1 MNKQFENIDQYLD
14 QVQMYLEPL
23 SDKDQIIKELR
34 AHIWDQANRLS
45 EENPGLT
52 IQAAF
57 HEALL
62 MMEDPRTLAD
72 KFLEEEPS
80 DSVSDWRSPIK
91 VPETKVQN
99 EQFLVLAIVGFAA
112 VIIMALAIQMISN
125 DIVVS
130 IIAVVIGMLAIG
142 MFTFGLYLSDEKLFQ
157 DQLDRFR
164 GLFQKSEDYP
174 QESMQTSSVPFVREK
189 PVKEVGFWRAFG
201 EHLGGFLGGVFI
213 IFAIAFIFL
222 LEQMPFFNLPLFNEN
237 WYPIGALATYGA
249 LLAGLVYCGFLV
261 IFGRIRATRLASA
274 TRNII
279 GFVCAVILIWYYP
292 FTLELAIL
300 AQNIP
305 EVMGDPDLL
314 LLVSKSDLFL
324 RLIIGI
330 SGIISG
336 ISALYDV
343 FKFGAWQP
351 SDRKSL
357 I

>member
-1 MNKQFENIDQYLD
+1 
-14 QVQMYLEPL
+14 
-23 SDKDQIIKELR
+23 
-34 AHIWDQANRLS
+34 
-45 EENPGLT
+45 
-52 IQAAF
+52 
-57 HEALL
+57 
-62 MMEDPRTLAD
+62 
-72 KFLEEEPS
+72 
-80 DSVSDWRSPIK
+80 
-91 VPETKVQN
+91 
-99 EQFLVLAIVGFAA
+99 
-112 VIIMALAIQMISN
+112 
-125 DIVVS
+125 VS
-130 IIAVVIGMLAIG
+130 IIAVIIGMLAIG
-142 MFTFGLYLSDEKLFQ
+142 MFTFGLYLSDERLFQ
-157 DQLDRFR
+157 EQLDRFR
-164 GLFQKSEDYP
+164 GLFQKSESSS
-174 QESMQTSSVPFVREK
+174 QEPMKTSSFIQQEK
-189 PVKEVGFWRAFG
+189 PTREVGFWSAFG

-213 IFAIAFIFL
+213 IFVISFIFL

-249 LLAGLVYCGFLV
+249 LIAGLVYCGFLV
-261 IFGRIRATRLASA
+261 VFGRIRATRLASA

-279 GFVCAVILIWYYP
+279 GFICAVVLIWYYP

-336 ISALYDV
+336 ISGLYDV

-351 SDRKSL
+351 TDRKSL